1 MIFLNAYSYA
11 MLGMN
16 SIMQD
21 FFDYLDKVYQNCTK
35 DIGTVAGI
43 GSALCAIFALFY
55 IGNII
60 WHSWCQGGS
69 INLYA
74 IFKPFCIGLIIAN
87 FGIFTQM
94 IDGVMSLINKPT
106 MILVE
111 KSNNDAGDNLAN
123 VISNIKSID
132 TFSDDNYNNS
142 FQDSEKK
149 DNSTEEE
156 SFIYSIGQ
164 GIGNSL
170 SGFFMWLFNSAITY
184 TVTSFVTIISL
195 LGSIVALCVMTLGTF
210 TKIILFY
217 IGPFVFAL
225 SLIPY
230 FSDSI
235 RSWLARYIT
244 VCLYAPC
251 INIINFG
258 MMSVYNFFLENLSA
272 SDSLSDVGSNYA
284 STFPIVAISIAA
296 AFCYICV
303 PSIAG
308 FIINSTGAKDITHEA
323 VSRGEGSA
331 KQGIAKAAG
340 AAGGGV
346 ATAVHAVSNGIKK
359 MK

>member
-1 MIFLNAYSYA
+1 MILLDSSLQYA
-11 MLGMN
+11 N
-16 SIMQD
+16 SLVQTYN
-21 FFDYLDKVYQNCTK
+21 DYLYEVYQNSTK

-60 WHSWCQGGS
+60 WKSWCQGGS

-74 IFKPFCIGLIIAN
+74 ILRPFCIGLIIAN

-106 MILVE
+106 TLLVE
-111 KSNNDAGDNLAN
+111 KSCTNSSENFEK
-123 VISNIKSID
+123 VISNIKETD
-132 TFSDDNYNNS
+132 TFSDEEYNNS
-142 FQDSEKK
+142 VQESE
-149 DNSTEEE
+149 DTEDTEDDFFSSLGE
-156 SFIYSIGQ
+156 
-164 GIGNSL
+164 GIANSL
-170 SGFFMWLFNSAITY
+170 SGFFLWLFNSIMTYSINQGIYLISMLGAIA
-184 TVTSFVTIISL
+184 S
-195 LGSIVALCVMTLGTF
+195 LCVMTFGTF

-235 RSWLARYIT
+235 RSWVARYIT

-258 MMSVYNFFLENLSA
+258 MMNVYNSYLEKLVS
-272 SDSLSDVGSNYA
+272 SSSISEVGSNA
-284 STFPIVAISIAA
+284 AAGFVVIALSIAA

-308 FIINSTGAKDITHEA
+308 FIVSSTGAKDITHEA
-323 VSRGEGSA
+323 SARGEGPA
-331 KQGIAKAAG
+331 KQGVAKAAG
-340 AAGGGV
+340 AVGGGV
-346 ATAVHAVSNGIKK
+346 AKAAYTVGNMIKNK
-359 MK
+359 K